1 MVFVIALFLP
11 RIATVYL
18 YFLTNWF
25 SGVFATQLWPILGF
39 ILMPYTMLWYSAV
52 INWYGGEW
60 GYLQMGVMLIAILA
74 DLSSGGG
81 AARKK

>member
-11 RIATVYL
+11 RAASVYL

-25 SGVFATQLWPILGF
+25 AGVFATQLWPILGF

-81 AARKK
+81 AAHKK